1 MLTTVRRRFRARRRE
16 ERGATAIIAAFMCIV
31 LFGVAAL
38 SVDLGNAF
46 ARRTDTQSQADYGAL
61 GAAQHQKE
69 TARSGMTISTAM
81 VNAVVTAMNNNQ
93 PQDDKSTCWTTKTC
107 VTAAQL
113 TDANL
118 DNGEI
123 RYCGTGGPSC
133 GSGYASTVKGL
144 QVVAPK
150 NKVDYGFA
158 NLLGVAS
165 GSVQGDALVNV
176 YTAGI
181 RVMPMYAVQG
191 CDYGLQTLADPASGH
206 TSPVVP
212 TLAYNTDSTTTDLT
226 AGSQVLKDSTGAVV
240 STLSLNSSNNT
251 LTFEASKWSD
261 SRYIG
266 FFRGDNPDPALV
278 LTENNFWLS
287 TDATKTNLNTGSGY
301 SNNPGTTVTVN
312 VPNNVTQSE
321 VVWWVR
327 VFNGTDVA
335 GKWSPKDEA
344 LPIRVG
350 TSVLECASGSLAGN
364 FGTLKFP
371 RTDVA
376 SGDEIPANI
385 ANGLQKPLTAA
396 VHDWAV
402 ANPGSA
408 GLCTSG
414 VDDAVTAPSGGVTLV
429 PGVNCVDTDTGLS
442 AEFATEGLV
451 VGGTYGVGAL
461 LTAGTTP
468 GCSPNGGNNNRNLT
482 IPGGP
487 YSINDDV
494 LSCFFTNGS
503 TSVADIAKESY
514 NGGIVL
520 STKIFSSPRFMWVP
534 VLAIQ
539 PGTGGSQTYSIIDFR
554 AAFLTDETATS
565 TAVKGSKTGT
575 SDNGV
580 TVQGSDIKQLK
591 VVFFSGEALPHEGD
605 FPLIDYLG
613 TGQRVIR
620 LLD

>member
-1 MLTTVRRRFRARRRE
+1 MKRPRRRRWVLRRRDD
-16 ERGATAIIAAFMCIV
+16 RGAAAIMTAFACMA
-31 LFGVAAL
+31 LFGIAAL

-46 ARRTDTQSQADYGAL
+46 ARRTDNQSQADTGAL
-61 GAAQHQKE
+61 AAAQHQRE
-69 TARSGMTISTAM
+69 TARAGMTISTAM

-93 PQDDKSTCWTTKTC
+93 PQDDASTCWTTKTC

-113 TDANL
+113 TDTKL

-133 GSGYASTVKGL
+133 GSNYASTVKGL
-144 QVVAPK
+144 QVVAPR

-158 NLLGVAS
+158 NIFGIGS

-191 CDYGLQTLADPASGH
+191 CDYGLQTLADPATGH
-206 TSPVVP
+206 TTPVVP
-212 TLAYNTDSTTTDLT
+212 TLAYDTDNTTTDLT
-226 AGSQVLKDSTGAVV
+226 AGSQILTNSANSPVPSLTLNSTG
-240 STLSLNSSNNT
+240 NK

-261 SRYIG
+261 SRKIG

-278 LTENNFWLS
+278 LTQNNFWLS
-287 TDATKTNLNTGSGY
+287 TDATQTNLATGTGY
-301 SNNPGTTVTVN
+301 TSNSARTVTLNIPDAVAQ
-312 VPNNVTQSE
+312 TE

-327 VFNGTDVA
+327 VFNGTDAA

-350 TSVLECASGSLAGN
+350 TSVLECDSGSSAGN

-371 RTDVA
+371 RTDVSTA
-376 SGDEIPANI
+376 LEIPANI
-385 ANGLQKPLTAA
+385 ANGLQKPLSAT
-396 VHDWAV
+396 VHDWAI
-402 ANPGSA
+402 ANPASA
-408 GLCTSG
+408 GQCTSG
-414 VDDAVTAPSGGVTLV
+414 LNGAVFSSGTNLL
-429 PGVNCVDTDTGLS
+429 PGTNCVDTDTGLP
-442 AEFATEGLV
+442 AQFATQGLIT
-451 VGGTYGVGAL
+451 GGTYG
-461 LTAGTTP
+461 AGTLRTANTTT
-468 GCSPNGGNNNRNLT
+468 GCSPNGGSNNRNVS

-494 LSCFFTNGS
+494 LTCFFTNG
-503 TSVADIAKESY
+503 TSSLQDIAKGNYTGE
-514 NGGIVL
+514 IVL
-520 STKIFSSPRFMWVP
+520 SPKIYSSPRFLWVP

-554 AAFLTDETATS
+554 AAFITDETVTS

-575 SDNGV
+575 NDNGV
-580 TVQGSDIKQLK
+580 IIQGSDIKQLK
-591 VVFFSGEALPHEGD
+591 VVFFNSKALPHEGD
-605 FPLIDYLG
+605 FPLIDFLG
-613 TGQRVIR
+613 SGQRVIR